1 MLPVRLK
8 PDPSVIRSPRR
19 IIRRCRPD
27 LPVPNSLRGGGALK
41 SRGEALRDYVVRRL
55 LLMVPTFLGITFFTF
70 LLCQFVPGGQID
82 QLRLALAGGG
92 AIGEMAAT
100 GDGRAQ
106 LDMPEEQLARLREY
120 YGFDKP
126 FLIAYGGWLWD
137 AVRLDLGESF
147 RYNEP
152 VIEVIAERLPVSI
165 YYGLMTAFFTYGIC
179 IPLGIIKA
187 IRHRTS
193 VDNLTSVLIFI
204 GYAVPGFALGAVLS
218 NLLAVRYDIFPL
230 GGFRSPDF
238 ADLTLLGQMLD
249 ILWHSALP
257 LIAYLAGS
265 FAITTMLMKNSLI
278 ENMSSDYVRTAL
290 AKGLTRRRAVFVHA
304 LRNSL
309 IPLAT
314 SLGGLLGIFL
324 TGSFLIE
331 RVFNIQGVGLLSFE
345 AIQARDF
352 PIVMGFLV
360 LSSVLLMLGNLL
372 SDLAVATVDP
382 RVRFE

>member
-1 MLPVRLK
+1 M
-8 PDPSVIRSPRR
+8 
-19 IIRRCRPD
+19 
-27 LPVPNSLRGGGALK
+27 K
-41 SRGEALRDYVVRRL
+41 SRGEALRDYVARRL
-55 LLMVPTFLGITFFTF
+55 LLMIPTFLGITFFTF

-82 QLRLALAGGG
+82 QLRLALAGGAG
-92 AIGEMAAT
+92 GEVAAV
-100 GDGRAQ
+100 GDGRVQ
-106 LDMPEEQLARLREY
+106 LDIPEEQLARLREY

-126 FLIAYGGWLWD
+126 FLVAYGGWLWD

-152 VIEVIAERLPVSI
+152 VIEVIVERLPISI

-179 IPLGIIKA
+179 IPLGILKA

-193 VDNLTSVLIFI
+193 VDNLTSVLIFV
-204 GYAVPGFALGAVLS
+204 GYAIPGFALGAVLS
-218 NLLAVRYDIFPL
+218 NLLAVRYGIFPL

-238 ADLTLLGQMLD
+238 DELSRFAQIGD
-249 ILWHSALP
+249 ILWHSILP

-314 SLGGLLGIFL
+314 SIGGLLGIFL

-352 PIVMGFLV
+352 PVVMGFLV
-360 LSSVLLMLGNLL
+360 ISSVILMLGNLL

>member
-1 MLPVRLK
+1 VRRPLEPADHPALPAGAAG
-8 PDPSVIRSPRR
+8 S
-19 IIRRCRPD
+19 
-27 LPVPNSLRGGGALK
+27 NSLRGGGALK

-70 LLCQFVPGGQID
+70 LLTQFVPGGQID

-92 AIGEMAAT
+92 TIGEMAAT
-100 GDGRAQ
+100 GDTRLQ
-106 LDMPEEQLARLREY
+106 LDIPEEQLARLREY

-152 VIEVIAERLPVSI
+152 VIDVILERLPISL

-193 VDNLTSVLIFI
+193 VDNLTSALIFI

-218 NLLAVRYDIFPL
+218 NLLAVRYEIFPL

-249 ILWHSALP
+249 ILWHSVLP

-314 SLGGLLGIFL
+314 SIGGLLGIFL

-360 LSSVLLMLGNLL
+360 ISSVILMLGNLL